1 MGILGKFP
9 GGHNAI
15 GIDIGS
21 HSVKIVQLTPTR
33 QGYLVTCAGSTPTP
47 AEAIKQG
54 VIDDRIAVAEAVRSL
69 LDTLRITTPWVVTA
83 VAGPTVVVRQVRLPV
98 MPEHQ
103 LKKSIT
109 WEARNHISFPVEDS
123 TVSFQILGNTTVD
136 GTPQMDVMLVAT
148 PRELVDTR
156 VEALE
161 QAGLE
166 PIAVELEPFALMRA
180 ALDLP
185 LHGQES
191 QETVAL
197 VAIGGTYT
205 HISIVSNGQFVLS
218 RSVTLAGD
226 SFTAAIASALGVD
239 AAQAEEIKTTEVKA
253 VTSEEDRAQLSPVGQ
268 QASRALE
275 PQLEELVR
283 EIRRSFAFY
292 DYQQT
297 PGSGAA
303 EGVSRIILTG
313 GSANLP
319 GLANCLND
327 QLSIRVETLDLFG
340 NGAVQ
345 VPDGEDEL
353 RAQTS
358 LLSTAF
364 GLALREPMLSHEK
377 GGAR

>member
-1 MGILGKFP
+1 MGIFGKFP

-21 HSVKIVQLTPTR
+21 HSIKVVQLAPTR
-33 QGYLVTCAGSTPTP
+33 NGYLVNCAGSTPTP

-54 VIDDRIAVAEAVRSL
+54 VVDDRIAIAEAVRSL

-83 VAGPTVVVRQVRLPV
+83 VAGPTVLVRQLRLPM

-103 LKKSIT
+103 LRQSIT
-109 WEARNHISFPVEDS
+109 WEARNHISIPVEES
-123 TVSFQILGNTTVD
+123 TVSFQILGTTTVD

-148 PRELVDTR
+148 PRDLVDTR

-180 ALDLP
+180 SLDLP
-185 LHGQES
+185 LHNKEA

-239 AAQAEEIKTTEVKA
+239 TAQAEEIKTTEVKV
-253 VTSEEDRAQLSPVGQ
+253 VTSEEERAQLSPVGQ

-297 PGSGAA
+297 PSSGSAD
-303 EGVSRIILTG
+303 GVNRIILTG

-327 QLSIRVETLDLFG
+327 QISMPVDTLDLF
-340 NGAVQ
+340 NNSAVQ
-345 VPDGEDEL
+345 IPDSEDEL

-364 GLALREPMLSHEK
+364 GLALREPMLSREK

>member
-1 MGILGKFP
+1 MGLLGKFP
-9 GGHNAI
+9 SGHNAI

-21 HSVKIVQLTPTR
+21 HSIKVVQLAPTR
-33 QGYLVTCAGSTPTP
+33 NGYVVNCAGSTPTP
-47 AEAIKQG
+47 VDAIKQG
-54 VIDDRIAVAEAVRSL
+54 VVDDRLAVAEALRSL
-69 LDTLRITTPWVVTA
+69 LDTLRITTPWAVAA
-83 VAGPTVVVRQVRLPV
+83 VAGPTVVVRQVSLPM
-98 MPEHQ
+98 MPEGQ
-103 LKKSIT
+103 LRKSIN

-123 TVSFQILGNTTVD
+123 TVSFQILGTTTVD

-148 PRELVDTR
+148 PRELVDSR

-166 PIAVELEPFALMRA
+166 PIAVELEPFALMRT
-180 ALDLP
+180 ALELP
-185 LHGQES
+185 LRGEYP

-197 VAIGGTYT
+197 VSIGGTYT

-218 RSVTLAGD
+218 RSVTVAGD

-239 AAQAEEIKTTEVKA
+239 TAQAEEIKTTEARA
-253 VTSEEDRAQLSPVGQ
+253 VSSEEERAQLSPIGQ
-268 QASRALE
+268 QASRALD

-297 PGSGAA
+297 PGGSTADS
-303 EGVSRIILTG
+303 VSRIILTG

-319 GLANCLND
+319 GLADCMND
-327 QLSIRVETLDLFG
+327 QLSIRVETLDMFDKDV
-340 NGAVQ
+340 VQ
-345 VPDGEDEL
+345 VPDNEDEL
-353 RAQTS
+353 HTQRS

-364 GLALREPMLSHEK
+364 GLALRESMLGRDK
-377 GGAR
+377 GGTR

>member
-21 HSVKIVQLTPTR
+21 HSIKVVHLAPTR
-33 QGYLVTCAGSTPTP
+33 NGYLVNCAGSTPTP
-47 AEAIKQG
+47 AEALKQG
-54 VIDDRIAVAEAVRSL
+54 VIDDRIAIAEAVRSL

-226 SFTAAIASALGVD
+226 SLTAAIASALGVD
-239 AAQAEEIKTTEVKA
+239 TAQAEEIKTTEVKA
-253 VTSEEDRAQLSPVGQ
+253 VTNEEERAQLSPVGQ

-297 PGSGAA
+297 PGSGSA
-303 EGVSRIILTG
+303 EGVSRIVLTG

-327 QLSIRVETLDLFG
+327 QLSMTVDTLDLFG
-340 NGAVQ
+340 NGVVQ

>member
-1 MGILGKFP
+1 MGLLGKFP
-9 GGHNAI
+9 GGHNAV
-15 GIDIGS
+15 GVDIGS
-21 HSVKIVQLTPTR
+21 HSIKVVQLAPTR
-33 QGYLVTCAGSTPTP
+33 NGFVVSCAGSTPTP

-54 VIDDRIAVAEAVRSL
+54 VVDDRLAVAEAVRSL
-69 LDTLRITTPWVVTA
+69 LDTLRISTPWAVAA

-98 MPEHQ
+98 MPEQQ
-103 LKKSIT
+103 LRKSIN

-123 TVSFQILGNTTVD
+123 TVSFQILGTTTVD

-148 PRELVDTR
+148 PRELVDSR

-166 PIAVELEPFALMRA
+166 PLAVELEPFALMRA
-180 ALDLP
+180 ALELP
-185 LHGQES
+185 SNGAS
-191 QETVAL
+191 SPETVAL

-218 RSVTLAGD
+218 RSVTVAGD

-239 AAQAEEIKTTEVKA
+239 VAQAEEIKTTEVRA
-253 VTSEEDRAQLSPVGQ
+253 VSDEEERAQLSPVGQ

-283 EIRRSFAFY
+283 EVRRSFAFY
-292 DYQQT
+292 DYQQA
-297 PGSGAA
+297 PGGSSA

-319 GLANCLND
+319 GLTDCLND
-327 QLSIRVETLDLFG
+327 QLSIHVEMLDLFG
-340 NGAVQ
+340 KSAIQ
-345 VPDGEDEL
+345 VPDNEDEL
-353 RAQTS
+353 RSQVS
-358 LLSTAF
+358 LLSTAC
-364 GLALREPMLSHEK
+364 GLALREPMLARDK